1 MAEAEGGFKVSDRR
15 ILTEEGE
22 LKEEAAKA
30 HEKQTHEAVDAQS
43 ASEASS
49 PKEEPELS
57 MDFKTLVFSFRM
69 NALVQLGI
77 LANPATNKAEKDL
90 RAAKQS
96 IDILEVLNDKTKGN
110 LDAEEAQLLEASLY
124 ELKLSYL
131 QASNQIKL

>member
-1 MAEAEGGFKVSDRR
+1 MAEAESGFKVSDRR

-30 HEKQTHEAVDAQS
+30 HEKQSREAAHVPSATEPSSAQD
-43 ASEASS
+43 E
-49 PKEEPELS
+49 PKLP

-77 LANPATNKAEKDL
+77 LANPGTGKAEKDL
-90 RAAKQS
+90 RGAKQS
-96 IDILEVLNDKTKGN
+96 IDILEILNDKTKGN

-124 ELKLSYL
+124 ELKMSYL
-131 QASNQIKL
+131 QASNQVKL